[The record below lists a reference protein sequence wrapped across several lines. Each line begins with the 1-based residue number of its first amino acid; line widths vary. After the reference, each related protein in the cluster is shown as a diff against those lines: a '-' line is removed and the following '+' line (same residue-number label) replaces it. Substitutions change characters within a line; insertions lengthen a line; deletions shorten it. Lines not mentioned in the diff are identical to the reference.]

1 MEDSGVPFTIARWL
15 ERLVAY
21 IIDTII
27 ITAVIFVVF
36 FPVLGAYDD
45 HDPYA
50 YSLEDAAIWVGS
62 AILPLAYFTL
72 METYTGTTV
81 GRRALRLYVV
91 DATGQRPEFKGIL
104 VSNMG
109 KSFVPFLDVIVG
121 LIMFRKTKQRAF
133 SRLGG
138 LYVAKGYGSGA
149 PGAYSMD

>member
-1 MEDSGVPFTIARWL
+1 MEDSGVPFTVARWL

-21 IIDTII
+21 IIDTTI
-27 ITAVIFVVF
+27 ITVVIFVMF

-45 HDPYA
+45 HDLHV
-50 YSLEDAAIWVGS
+50 YSWEEAAMWVVS
-62 AILPLAYFTL
+62 AMLPLAYFTL
-72 METYTGTTV
+72 MEMYTGTTA

-91 DATGQRPEFKGIL
+91 DATGQRPGLKGIL
-104 VSNMG
+104 VSNIG

-138 LYVAKGYGSGA
+138 LYVAKGDGSGA